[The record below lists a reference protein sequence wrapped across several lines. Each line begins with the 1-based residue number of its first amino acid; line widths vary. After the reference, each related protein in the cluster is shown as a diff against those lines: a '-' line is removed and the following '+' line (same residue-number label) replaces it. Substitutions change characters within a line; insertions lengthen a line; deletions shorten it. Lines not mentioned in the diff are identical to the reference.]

1 MNLHALVRY
10 LTNLPVARLTLAVSL
25 LLLPSSVFAQPGG
38 VPVPLEP
45 PEVGVPFG
53 CGMSFPVSQVHNVGS
68 HVNNDGWAW
77 DFRMPEGTPVVA
89 ALDGVVRLARGDS
102 KDGGCD
108 PQLAREANY
117 VVVEHD
123 GGLETQ
129 YLHFSS
135 VIVRPGE
142 HVRQGQLLGYS
153 GKTGWACGAHL
164 HFKVA
169 IPVREGWN
177 NPSVEARIRGYGDPR
192 LETWVSSPA
201 CGANAPVVADKG
213 APKARPG
220 AEVVEASSQ
229 AAGGT
234 VAPASLATGPD
245 AAGPGHP
252 TGLTL
257 GPAGD
262 LAVETSRPLL
272 APALRSESR
281 AAPAPALH
289 PLSSGGASLTVG
301 TPTAAPNS
309 VPLAPAQP
317 APSGPPNL
325 LRVAPRGLQGA
336 GTAPASL
343 GAEPEPEAQP
353 ATEHGS
359 SAR

>member
-1 MNLHALVRY
+1 
-10 LTNLPVARLTLAVSL
+10 
-25 LLLPSSVFAQPGG
+25 
-38 VPVPLEP
+38 
-45 PEVGVPFG
+45 
-53 CGMSFPVSQVHNVGS
+53 MSFPISQVHNVGS

-142 HVRQGQLLGYS
+142 PVRQGQLLGYS

-169 IPVREGWN
+169 IPVSDGWN
-177 NPSVEARIRGYGDPR
+177 NPSVEARIRGYGDPG
-192 LETWVSSPA
+192 LESWVSSPA

-213 APKARPG
+213 GPRALPKGG
-220 AEVVEASSQ
+220 AVEPVSQ

-234 VAPASLATGPD
+234 VAPASLSTALGD
-245 AAGPGHP
+245 AAPGHP
-252 TGLTL
+252 SGLTV
-257 GPAGD
+257 GPAGQ
-262 LAVETSRPLL
+262 LGTETSRPV
-272 APALRSESR
+272 PAQ
-281 AAPAPALH
+281 AVVH
-289 PLSSGGASLTVG
+289 PLSSGAASLNVG
-301 TPTAAPNS
+301 IPDTASNS
-309 VPLAPAQP
+309 APLAPAQP
-317 APSGPPNL
+317 AASGTPTL
-325 LRVAPRGLQGA
+325 LRAAPRGLQGA
-336 GTAPASL
+336 AGAPGSIRV
-343 GAEPEPEAQP
+343 EPEAEAQP
-353 ATEHGS
+353 APAEPGP